1 MTNESPAKAAERD
14 ARSRSL
20 RTLGQTAIGAVP
32 AGLLLI
38 VGETL
43 TDALSTGETVTVEG
57 LTMALVPPVAAYL
70 WRRLEGSVL
79 RGEHAAEEWCGTW
92 LWERGREAPT
102 LLRCSAAPTPP
113 CCGTSISLRRA
124 PTSWMGLC

>member
-1 MTNESPAKAAERD
+1 MTNESPIKTAERD

-43 TDALSTGETVTVEG
+43 TDALSTGETVTVAG

-70 WRRLEGSVL
+70 WRRLEGSVP
-79 RGEHAAEEWCGTW
+79 RGEHAAEE
-92 LWERGREAPT
+92 
-102 LLRCSAAPTPP
+102 S
-113 CCGTSISLRRA
+113 
-124 PTSWMGLC
+124 